1 MMQLMKYQVTAVRKL
16 LTRSSELLQSDHS
29 GKVIFQA
36 PTGSGKTI
44 MMASY
49 LEELIN
55 ESTLKNETFSF
66 IWAAPRKLH
75 LQSKEKLRNFYSE
88 TKSLECKDFGD
99 LIGNVLGENEIL
111 FLNWESI
118 NKVESNTIVK
128 ENERD
133 FYLRKVIENTLEE
146 GRKIVLVI
154 DESHHHANSEI
165 SKQLIADMSPS
176 LTIEVSATPT
186 MENPDEIVKVSLDE
200 VRVEGMIKKSI
211 SLNEG
216 FKNIL
221 TKDAIES
228 ELANGQDAFV
238 LAQAMAKRES
248 LVQKYERDGIK
259 VNPLV
264 LIQLPDKKATE
275 DEVLRQE
282 IVKSLKEDYG
292 ITAENGKL
300 AIYLS
305 EEKENLE
312 NIAKNTNETEVLIF
326 KQAIALGWDCPRAQI
341 LVLFREHKSVAFSIQ
356 TIGRILRMP
365 EPQVGH
371 YLDEELNRAF
381 VFTNISDISINEE
394 LARGY
399 ITIHTSKR
407 IDSYKPVNLKSV
419 YRLRQRERTRINS
432 EFISI
437 FLSAAEH
444 YGLKSKI
451 NLQNQSVERGLIS
464 DTSIANIDELG
475 NTVISSSYE
484 VAIRNELDLQKL
496 FDSYIRQN
504 LEPFHPEDRS
514 IGRLKESIYGFF
526 AISFDMEYASDQSKI
541 INIVMSAE
549 NSKHFVNVIDKAKE
563 EYIDIV
569 EKRQRE
575 LVELSDWNVP
585 ESLNYN
591 ANESLIS
598 VKQSVMM
605 PFYTAAK
612 FKTELAFIK
621 FLEESSNVEWWF
633 KNGERDA
640 TFFAIPYME
649 NGESKPFYVDFIV
662 RLKSGEIGLLDTKR
676 GQTVKT
682 AVEKSDGLQEYIAKN
697 KGTFGG
703 IIDNTK
709 DDFTGRWMVFK
720 RSAEELHADDFSNWD
735 HLEL

>member
-1 MMQLMKYQVTAVRKL
+1 MNLKKYQTDAIAKL
-16 LTRSSELLQSDHS
+16 LVRSIELLNS
-29 GKVIFQA
+29 GTNRKIIFQA

-44 MMASY
+44 MMAQLLAEMTSDPAFA
-49 LEELIN
+49 N
-55 ESTLKNETFSF
+55 HSFSF

-75 LQSKEKLRNFYSE
+75 HQSREKLSKYYSKNQTLVCRE
-88 TKSLECKDFGD
+88 FFELSENRID
-99 LIGNVLGENEIL
+99 ENEIL

-118 NKVESNTIVK
+118 NKLDGNTIVK
-128 ENERD
+128 ENERE
-133 FYLRKVIENTLEE
+133 FYLRKVVENTIEE

-154 DESHHHANSEI
+154 DESHHHATSEI
-165 SKQLIADMSPS
+165 SKQLIVDMSPD

-186 MENPDEIVKVSLDE
+186 LEDPDEIVKVALDE
-200 VRVEGMIKKSI
+200 VRAEGMIKKSI

-221 TKDAIES
+221 TKEAVES
-228 ELANGQDAFV
+228 ELATGQDAFV
-238 LAQAMAKRES
+238 LKQAMAKRAI
-248 LVQKYERDGIK
+248 LVELYKKNDIK

-264 LIQLPDKKATE
+264 LIQLPDKKASE
-275 DEVLRQE
+275 DEVLRHE
-282 IVKSLKEDYG
+282 IVKSLKDEYG
-292 ITAENGKL
+292 ITTENGKL

-312 NIAKNTNETEVLIF
+312 NVAKNTNETEVLIF

-356 TIGRILRMP
+356 TVGRILRMP

-371 YLDEELNRAF
+371 YVEEALNNAF
-381 VFTNISDISINEE
+381 VYTNISDISINEE

-437 FLSAAEH
+437 FLRAAEN
-444 YGLKSKI
+444 YGLKAKI

-575 LVELSDWNVP
+575 LVEVSDWNVP
-585 ESLNYN
+585 ESLNYT
-591 ANESLIS
+591 ANESLIY

-605 PFYTAAK
+605 PFYSAAK

-649 NGESKPFYVDFIV
+649 NGEFKPFYVDFIV

-682 AVEKSDGLQEYIAKN
+682 AVEKSDGLQEYIAEN

-720 RSAEELHADDFSNWD
+720 RSAEELHADDFSNWEL
-735 HLEL
+735 LEL

>member
-1 MMQLMKYQVTAVRKL
+1 MNLKKYQTDAIAKL
-16 LTRSSELLQSDHS
+16 LVRSIELLNS
-29 GKVIFQA
+29 GTNRKIIFQA

-44 MMASY
+44 MMAQLLAEMTSDPAFA
-49 LEELIN
+49 N
-55 ESTLKNETFSF
+55 HSFSF

-75 LQSKEKLRNFYSE
+75 HQSREKLSKYYSKNQTLVCRE
-88 TKSLECKDFGD
+88 FFELSENRID
-99 LIGNVLGENEIL
+99 ENEIL

-118 NKVESNTIVK
+118 NKLDGNTIVK
-128 ENERD
+128 ENERE
-133 FYLRKVIENTLEE
+133 FYLRKVVENTIEE

-154 DESHHHANSEI
+154 DESHHHATSEI
-165 SKQLIADMSPS
+165 SKQLIVDMSPD

-186 MENPDEIVKVSLDE
+186 LEDPDEIVKVTLDE
-200 VRVEGMIKKSI
+200 VRAEGMIKKSI

-221 TKDAIES
+221 TKEAVES
-228 ELANGQDAFV
+228 ELATGQDAFV
-238 LAQAMAKRES
+238 LKQAMAKRAI
-248 LVQKYERDGIK
+248 LVELYKKNDIK

-264 LIQLPDKKATE
+264 LIQLPDKKASE
-275 DEVLRQE
+275 DEVLRHE
-282 IVKSLKEDYG
+282 IVKSLKDEYG
-292 ITAENGKL
+292 ITTENGKL

-312 NIAKNTNETEVLIF
+312 NVAKNTNETEVLIF

-356 TIGRILRMP
+356 TVGRILRMP

-371 YLDEELNRAF
+371 YVEEALNNAF
-381 VFTNISDISINEE
+381 VYTNISDISINEE

-437 FLSAAEH
+437 FLRAAEN
-444 YGLKSKI
+444 YGLKAKI

-575 LVELSDWNVP
+575 LVEVSDWNVP
-585 ESLNYN
+585 ESLNYT
-591 ANESLIS
+591 ANESLIY

-605 PFYTAAK
+605 PFYSAAK

-649 NGESKPFYVDFIV
+649 NGEFKPFYVDFIV

-682 AVEKSDGLQEYIAKN
+682 AVEKSDGLQEYIAEN

-720 RSAEELHADDFSNWD
+720 RSAEELHADDFSNWEL
-735 HLEL
+735 LEL

>member
-1 MMQLMKYQVTAVRKL
+1 MNLKKYQTDAISKL
-16 LTRSSELLQSDHS
+16 LVRSKELLAL
-29 GKVIFQA
+29 GTNRKIIFQA

-44 MMASY
+44 MMAQLLAEMTSDPS
-49 LEELIN
+49 LAN
-55 ESTLKNETFSF
+55 QSFSF

-75 LQSKEKLRNFYSE
+75 HQSREKLTNYYS
-88 TKSLECKDFGD
+88 KSQTLVCREFFELNENRID
-99 LIGNVLGENEIL
+99 ENEIL

-118 NKVESNTIVK
+118 NKLDSNTIVK
-128 ENERD
+128 ENERE
-133 FYLRKVIENTLEE
+133 FYLRKVVDNTIEE
-146 GRKIVLVI
+146 GRRIVLII
-154 DESHHHANSEI
+154 DESHHHATSDI
-165 SKQLIADMSPS
+165 SKQLIADMSPD

-186 MENPDEIVKVSLDE
+186 LENPDEIVKVALDD
-200 VRVEGMIKKSI
+200 VRAEGMIKKSI
-211 SLNEG
+211 ALNEG

-221 TKDAIES
+221 TKDAVES
-228 ELANGQDAFV
+228 ELSAGQDAFV
-238 LAQAMAKRES
+238 LKQAMAKRAALVEQYGES
-248 LVQKYERDGIK
+248 GIK

-264 LIQLPDKKATE
+264 LIQLPDKKASE

-282 IVKSLKEDYG
+282 IVKSLKDDYG

-356 TIGRILRMP
+356 TVGRILRMP

-371 YLDEELNRAF
+371 YTNEELNKAF
-381 VFTNISDISINEE
+381 VYTNISDISINEE

-407 IDSYKPVNLKSV
+407 IDSYNPINLRSV
-419 YRLRQRERTRINS
+419 YRLRQRERTRLNS

-437 FLSAAEH
+437 FLSAADS
-444 YGLKSKI
+444 YGLKSKVK
-451 NLQNQSVERGLIS
+451 LENQSVERGLIS
-464 DTSIANIDELG
+464 DASITNIDELG
-475 NTVISSSYE
+475 NTVITSDYE
-484 VAIRNELDLQKL
+484 IAIRNELDLQKL

-526 AISFDMEYASDQSKI
+526 AVSFDMEYASDQSKI
-541 INIVMSAE
+541 VSIVMSAE
-549 NSKHFVNVIDKAKE
+549 NSTHFISVIDKAKE
-563 EYIDIV
+563 DYIALV
-569 EKRQRE
+569 ETREKE
-575 LVELSDWNVP
+575 LVEVSDWNVP
-585 ESLNYN
+585 ESLNYT
-591 ANESLIS
+591 ANESLVS
-598 VKQSVMM
+598 AEQSVML
-605 PFYTAAK
+605 PFYSATK

-621 FLEESSNVEWWF
+621 FLEVSPSVEWWF

-640 TFFAIPYME
+640 TFFAIPYTE
-649 NGESKPFYVDFIV
+649 NGENKPFYVDFIV
-662 RLKSGEIGLLDTKR
+662 KLKGGKIGLLDTKR

-682 AVEKSDGLQEYIAKN
+682 SVEKSDGLQKYISEN
-697 KGTFGG
+697 SGVFGG

-709 DDFTGRWMVFK
+709 EDFTGRWMVYTGSSK
-720 RSAEELHADDFSNWD
+720 DLHADDFSNWEQ
-735 HLEL
+735 LEL

>member
-1 MMQLMKYQVTAVRKL
+1 MNLKKYQTDAIAKL
-16 LTRSSELLQSDHS
+16 LVRSIELLNS
-29 GKVIFQA
+29 GTNRKIIFQA

-44 MMASY
+44 MMAQLLAEMTSDPAFA
-49 LEELIN
+49 N
-55 ESTLKNETFSF
+55 HSFSF

-75 LQSKEKLRNFYSE
+75 HQSREKLSKYYSKNQTLVCRE
-88 TKSLECKDFGD
+88 FFELSENRID
-99 LIGNVLGENEIL
+99 ENEIL

-118 NKVESNTIVK
+118 NKLDGNTIVK
-128 ENERD
+128 ENERE
-133 FYLRKVIENTLEE
+133 FYLRKVVENTIEE

-154 DESHHHANSEI
+154 DESHHHATSEI
-165 SKQLIADMSPS
+165 SKQLIVDMSPD

-186 MENPDEIVKVSLDE
+186 LEDPDEIVKVALDE
-200 VRVEGMIKKSI
+200 VRAEGMIKKSI

-221 TKDAIES
+221 TKEAVES
-228 ELANGQDAFV
+228 ELATGQDAFV
-238 LAQAMAKRES
+238 LKQAMAKRAI
-248 LVQKYERDGIK
+248 LVELYKKNDIK

-264 LIQLPDKKATE
+264 LIQLPDKKASE

-282 IVKSLKEDYG
+282 IVKSLKDEYG
-292 ITAENGKL
+292 ITTENGKL

-312 NIAKNTNETEVLIF
+312 NVAKNTNETEVLIF

-356 TIGRILRMP
+356 TVGRILRMP
-365 EPQVGH
+365 EPQLGH
-371 YLDEELNRAF
+371 YVEGALNNAF
-381 VFTNISDISINEE
+381 VYTNISDISINEE

-437 FLSAAEH
+437 FLRAAEN
-444 YGLKSKI
+444 YGLKSKV
-451 NLQNQSVERGLIS
+451 NLENQSVERGLIS

-575 LVELSDWNVP
+575 LVEVSDWNVP
-585 ESLNYN
+585 ESLNYT
-591 ANESLIS
+591 ANESLIY

-605 PFYTAAK
+605 PFYSAAK

-649 NGESKPFYVDFIV
+649 NGEFKPFYVDFIV

-735 HLEL
+735 LLEL

>member
-1 MMQLMKYQVTAVRKL
+1 MNLKKYQTDAIAKL
-16 LTRSSELLQSDHS
+16 LVRSNELLNS
-29 GKVIFQA
+29 GTNRKIIFQA

-44 MMASY
+44 MMAQLLAEMTSDPAFA
-49 LEELIN
+49 N
-55 ESTLKNETFSF
+55 HSFSF

-75 LQSKEKLRNFYSE
+75 HQSREKLSKYYSKNQTLVCRE
-88 TKSLECKDFGD
+88 FFELSENRID
-99 LIGNVLGENEIL
+99 VNEIL

-118 NKVESNTIVK
+118 NKLDGNTIVK
-128 ENERD
+128 ENERE
-133 FYLRKVIENTLEE
+133 FYLRKVVENTIEE

-154 DESHHHANSEI
+154 DESHHHATSEI
-165 SKQLIADMSPS
+165 SKQLIVDMSPD

-186 MENPDEIVKVSLDE
+186 LEDPDEIVKVALDE
-200 VRVEGMIKKSI
+200 VRAEGMIKKSI

-221 TKDAIES
+221 TKEAVES
-228 ELANGQDAFV
+228 ELATGQDAFV
-238 LAQAMAKRES
+238 LKQAMAKRAI
-248 LVQKYERDGIK
+248 LVELYKKNDIK

-264 LIQLPDKKATE
+264 LIQLPDKKASE
-275 DEVLRQE
+275 DEVLRHE
-282 IVKSLKEDYG
+282 IVKSLKDEYG
-292 ITAENGKL
+292 ITTENGKL

-312 NIAKNTNETEVLIF
+312 NVAKNTNETEVLIF

-356 TIGRILRMP
+356 TVGRILRMP

-371 YLDEELNRAF
+371 YVEEALNNAF
-381 VFTNISDISINEE
+381 VYTNISDISINEE

-437 FLSAAEH
+437 FLRAAEN
-444 YGLKSKI
+444 YGLKSKV
-451 NLQNQSVERGLIS
+451 NLENQSVERGLIS

-575 LVELSDWNVP
+575 LVEVSDWNVP
-585 ESLNYN
+585 ESLNYT
-591 ANESLIS
+591 ANESLIY

-605 PFYTAAK
+605 PFYSAAK

-649 NGESKPFYVDFIV
+649 NGEFKPFYVDFIV

-735 HLEL
+735 LLEL

>member
-1 MMQLMKYQVTAVRKL
+1 MNLKKYQTDAIAKL
-16 LTRSSELLQSDHS
+16 LVRSIELLNS
-29 GKVIFQA
+29 GTNRKIIFQA

-44 MMASY
+44 MMAQLLAEMTSDPAFA
-49 LEELIN
+49 N
-55 ESTLKNETFSF
+55 HSFSF

-75 LQSKEKLRNFYSE
+75 HQSREKLSKYYSKNQTLVCRE
-88 TKSLECKDFGD
+88 FFELSENRID
-99 LIGNVLGENEIL
+99 ENEIL

-118 NKVESNTIVK
+118 NKLDGNTIVK
-128 ENERD
+128 ENERE
-133 FYLRKVIENTLEE
+133 FYLRKVVENTIEE

-154 DESHHHANSEI
+154 DESHHHATSEI
-165 SKQLIADMSPS
+165 SKQLIVDMSPD

-186 MENPDEIVKVSLDE
+186 LEDPDEIVKVTLDE
-200 VRVEGMIKKSI
+200 VRAEGMIKKSI

-221 TKDAIES
+221 TKEAVES
-228 ELANGQDAFV
+228 ELATGQDAFV
-238 LAQAMAKRES
+238 LKQAMAKRAI
-248 LVQKYERDGIK
+248 LVELYKKNDIK

-264 LIQLPDKKATE
+264 LIQLPDKKASE
-275 DEVLRQE
+275 DEVLRHE
-282 IVKSLKEDYG
+282 IVKSLKDEYG
-292 ITAENGKL
+292 ITTENGKL

-312 NIAKNTNETEVLIF
+312 NVAKNTNETEVLIF

-356 TIGRILRMP
+356 TVGRILRMP

-371 YLDEELNRAF
+371 YVEEALNNAF
-381 VFTNISDISINEE
+381 VYTNISDISINEE

-437 FLSAAEH
+437 FLRAAEN
-444 YGLKSKI
+444 YGLKAKI
-451 NLQNQSVERGLIS
+451 NLENQSVERGLIS

-575 LVELSDWNVP
+575 LVEVSDWNVP
-585 ESLNYN
+585 ESLNYT
-591 ANESLIS
+591 ANESLIY

-605 PFYTAAK
+605 PFYSAAK

-649 NGESKPFYVDFIV
+649 NGEFKPFYVDFIV

-682 AVEKSDGLQEYIAKN
+682 AVEKSDGLQEYIAEN

-720 RSAEELHADDFSNWD
+720 RSAEELHADDFSNWEL
-735 HLEL
+735 LEL

>member
-1 MMQLMKYQVTAVRKL
+1 MNLKKYQTDAIAKL
-16 LTRSSELLQSDHS
+16 LVRSIELLNS
-29 GKVIFQA
+29 GTNRKIIFQA

-44 MMASY
+44 MMAQLLAEMTSDPAFA
-49 LEELIN
+49 N
-55 ESTLKNETFSF
+55 HSFSF

-75 LQSKEKLRNFYSE
+75 HQSREKLSKYYSKNQTLVCRE
-88 TKSLECKDFGD
+88 FFELSENRID
-99 LIGNVLGENEIL
+99 ENEIL

-118 NKVESNTIVK
+118 NKLDGNTIVK
-128 ENERD
+128 ENERE
-133 FYLRKVIENTLEE
+133 FYLRKVVENTIEE

-154 DESHHHANSEI
+154 DESHHHATSEI
-165 SKQLIADMSPS
+165 SKQLIVDMSPD

-186 MENPDEIVKVSLDE
+186 LEDPDEIVKVTLDE
-200 VRVEGMIKKSI
+200 VRAEGMIKKSI

-221 TKDAIES
+221 TKEAVES
-228 ELANGQDAFV
+228 ELATGQDAFV
-238 LAQAMAKRES
+238 LKQAMAKRAI
-248 LVQKYERDGIK
+248 LVELYKKNDIK

-264 LIQLPDKKATE
+264 LIQLPDKKASE

-282 IVKSLKEDYG
+282 IVKSLKDEYG
-292 ITAENGKL
+292 ITTENGKL

-312 NIAKNTNETEVLIF
+312 NVAKNTNETEVLIF

-356 TIGRILRMP
+356 TVGRILRMP

-371 YLDEELNRAF
+371 YVEEALNNAF
-381 VFTNISDISINEE
+381 VYTNISDISINEE

-437 FLSAAEH
+437 FLRAAEN
-444 YGLKSKI
+444 YGLKAKI
-451 NLQNQSVERGLIS
+451 NLENQSVERGLIS

-575 LVELSDWNVP
+575 LVEVSDWNVP
-585 ESLNYN
+585 ESLNYT
-591 ANESLIS
+591 ANESLIY

-605 PFYTAAK
+605 PFYSAAK

-649 NGESKPFYVDFIV
+649 NGEFKPFYVDFIV

-682 AVEKSDGLQEYIAKN
+682 AVEKSDGLQEYIAEN

-720 RSAEELHADDFSNWD
+720 RSAEELHVDDFSNWEL
-735 HLEL
+735 LEL

>member
-1 MMQLMKYQVTAVRKL
+1 MNLKKYQTDAIAKL
-16 LTRSSELLQSDHS
+16 LVRSNELLNS
-29 GKVIFQA
+29 GTNRRIIFQA

-44 MMASY
+44 MMAQLLAEMTSDPAFA
-49 LEELIN
+49 N
-55 ESTLKNETFSF
+55 HSFSF

-75 LQSKEKLRNFYSE
+75 HQSREKLSKYYSQNQTLVCRE
-88 TKSLECKDFGD
+88 FFELSENRID
-99 LIGNVLGENEIL
+99 ENEIL

-118 NKVESNTIVK
+118 NKLDGNTIVK
-128 ENERD
+128 ENERE
-133 FYLRKVIENTLEE
+133 FYLRKVVENTIDE

-154 DESHHHANSEI
+154 DESHHHATSEI
-165 SKQLIADMSPS
+165 SKQLIVDMSPD

-186 MENPDEIVKVSLDE
+186 LEDPDEIVKVALDE
-200 VRVEGMIKKSI
+200 VRAEGMIKKSI

-221 TKDAIES
+221 TKEAVES
-228 ELANGQDAFV
+228 ELATGQDAFV
-238 LAQAMAKRES
+238 LKQAMAKRAI
-248 LVQKYERDGIK
+248 LVELYTKNDIK

-264 LIQLPDKKATE
+264 LIQLPDKKASE
-275 DEVLRQE
+275 DEVLRKE
-282 IVKSLKEDYG
+282 IVKSLKDEYG
-292 ITAENGKL
+292 ITTENGKL

-312 NIAKNTNETEVLIF
+312 NVAKNTNETEVLIF

-356 TIGRILRMP
+356 TVGRILRMP

-371 YLDEELNRAF
+371 YVEEALNKAY
-381 VFTNISDISINEE
+381 VYTNISDISINEE

-437 FLSAAEH
+437 FLSAAEN
-444 YGLKSKI
+444 YGLKSKV
-451 NLQNQSVERGLIS
+451 NLENQSVERGLIS

-575 LVELSDWNVP
+575 LVEVSDWNVP
-585 ESLNYN
+585 ESLNYT

-598 VKQSVMM
+598 VKHSVMM
-605 PFYTAAK
+605 PFYSAAK

-621 FLEESSNVEWWF
+621 FLEESPNVEWWF

-709 DDFTGRWMVFK
+709 EDFTGRWMVFK
-720 RSAEELHADDFSNWD
+720 RSAEELHADDFSNWEL
-735 HLEL
+735 LEL